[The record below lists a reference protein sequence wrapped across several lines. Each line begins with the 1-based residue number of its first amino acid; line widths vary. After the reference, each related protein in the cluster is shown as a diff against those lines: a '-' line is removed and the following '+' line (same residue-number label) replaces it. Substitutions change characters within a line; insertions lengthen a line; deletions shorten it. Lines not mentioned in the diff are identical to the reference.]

1 MPPNGVILASGAA
14 VAVSVAVAA
23 AIALYE
29 SPELRRYADDLKR
42 RIAIAMDGMGNGFNP
57 QQSREPMFNRP
68 EDAHG
73 FMLSR
78 RVEGAE
84 PGVEADEETRRRQRE
99 ELMYWNSVMLEKQRK
114 DAQQEK
120 PKAIE
125 GAEQRPL
132 ARNRGSSF
140 DDFLTKD
147 ANAEEGAFVFNSGA
161 DTRRE
166 GEGLRH
172 RGEVNRGIATALLA
186 NPFADEFGISN
197 DDFEDMQ
204 AREVAN
210 GRDEIL
216 SDIYSATTRDQD
228 DVQAEPKPEPVPA
241 LIDISEETSHTES
254 SASYVDLDVPSP
266 GRTTPRSDDQEDAY
280 ASIQAWAQN
289 AAQNQSAPA
298 PSFYSPLP
306 VTPAAPV
313 SEPEEVSD
321 GQLTPTDSMSIIGSG
336 EDVGGG
342 SDSRPAR
349 EAGTSEG
356 GRPYDVLSESEG
368 MLTPASWSE
377 VGSVVSETEGP
388 TPVRS

>member
-29 SPELRRYADDLKR
+29 SPELRRYADDLRR
-42 RIAIAMDGMGNGFNP
+42 RIAIAVNGMGEGFNP
-57 QQSREPMFNRP
+57 QQSREPVFNRP

-78 RVEGAE
+78 RGEGGE

-114 DAQQEK
+114 ETAQDK

-125 GAEQRPL
+125 DAQDRP
-132 ARNRGSSF
+132 AIKHRGSSF
-140 DDFLTKD
+140 DDFLTEDKNT
-147 ANAEEGAFVFNSGA
+147 NAEVGAFVFNSGA
-161 DTRRE
+161 DTKRE
-166 GEGLRH
+166 TEGLRH

-186 NPFADEFGISN
+186 NPFADEFGIGN
-197 DDFEDMQ
+197 DELAQ
-204 AREVAN
+204 AHETSR

-216 SDIYSATTRDQD
+216 SDIYSATTRDHD
-228 DVQAEPKPEPVPA
+228 DTLAEAKPEPVPA
-241 LIDISEETSHTES
+241 LIDISEEPISRTES
-254 SASYVDLDVPSP
+254 AASHIDYDMADP
-266 GRTTPRSDDQEDAY
+266 GHTTPRSEDHEEAY
-280 ASIQAWAQN
+280 ASIQAWAQD

-306 VTPAAPV
+306 VTPMAPV
-313 SEPEEVSD
+313 SEPEVISE

-336 EDVGGG
+336 EDYTANEVQ
-342 SDSRPAR
+342 SAR

-377 VGSVVSETEGP
+377 VGSVVSDTEGP